1 MTLARFAFSFL
12 IVFGLSSAAQAACDP
27 RVDRNCTDDSSDR
40 IERERRARESEIT
53 SPRRYD
59 PASSPSTRNG
69 FDAGS
74 GGGGGGRTRS
84 LSTGGGTSPTPS
96 GSEGGAPPPSAANG
110 HRGFRDGG
118 ALPRVGSSAPGGSAR
133 PLQPVRA
140 YLRASQIP
148 PEGAGAYGLVVFHSR
163 PTPASRAKLKMVCTS
178 FVAFFPRQETATAA
192 VRDQMITVWPLDNP
206 DAIQARNDDCDFAV
220 DHYDLIASQ
229 AAMSDAQRQRADF
242 GGEGPYL
249 VGWSPSNTRGV
260 PDALVLVVD
269 MSADN
274 RQADIDNKFLFW
286 KNKIIDDP
294 AAWRHGWS
302 TERVRVSIR
311 NFADEYGQSMLD
323 AIKLIGSK

>member
-1 MTLARFAFSFL
+1 
-12 IVFGLSSAAQAACDP
+12 
-27 RVDRNCTDDSSDR
+27 
-40 IERERRARESEIT
+40 
-53 SPRRYD
+53 
-59 PASSPSTRNG
+59 
-69 FDAGS
+69 
-74 GGGGGGRTRS
+74 
-84 LSTGGGTSPTPS
+84 
-96 GSEGGAPPPSAANG
+96 
-110 HRGFRDGG
+110 
-118 ALPRVGSSAPGGSAR
+118 LPRVGSSGPGGGAR

-148 PEGAGAYGLVVFHSR
+148 PAGAGAYGLVVFHSR

-192 VRDQMITVWPLDNP
+192 VQDQMITVWPLDNP
-206 DAIQARNDDCDFAV
+206 DAIQAKNDDCDYAV
-220 DHYDLIASQ
+220 DHYDLIASE
-229 AAMSDAQRQRADF
+229 AAMSDAQRQRANF

-260 PDALVLVVD
+260 ADALVLVVD

-294 AAWRHGWS
+294 SAWRNGWS

-323 AIKLIGSK
+323 AIKLIGGK

>member
-1 MTLARFAFSFL
+1 M
-12 IVFGLSSAAQAACDP
+12 
-27 RVDRNCTDDSSDR
+27 
-40 IERERRARESEIT
+40 
-53 SPRRYD
+53 
-59 PASSPSTRNG
+59 
-69 FDAGS
+69 
-74 GGGGGGRTRS
+74 
-84 LSTGGGTSPTPS
+84 
-96 GSEGGAPPPSAANG
+96 
-110 HRGFRDGG
+110 
-118 ALPRVGSSAPGGSAR
+118 VGSSGPGGGAR

-148 PEGAGAYGLVVFHSR
+148 PAGAGAYGLVVFHSR
-163 PTPASRAKLKMVCTS
+163 PTPASRARLKMVCTA

-206 DAIQARNDDCDFAV
+206 DAIQAKNDDCDYAV

-229 AAMSDAQRQRADF
+229 AAMSDAQRQRANF

-249 VGWSPSNTRGV
+249 VGWSPSSTRGV

-286 KNKIIDDP
+286 KKKIIDDP

-323 AIKLIGSK
+323 AIKLIGGK

>member
-1 MTLARFAFSFL
+1 MTLARFTFSFL
-12 IVFGLSSAAQAACDP
+12 IVFGLSSAAHAACDP
-27 RVDRNCTDDSSDR
+27 RVDRNCRDESSDR
-40 IERERRARESEIT
+40 LERERVAPGTET
-53 SPRRYD
+53 AAPRRYD
-59 PASSPSTRNG
+59 PPAPSTSRG
-69 FDAGS
+69 FDGPP
-74 GGGGGGRTRS
+74 GGGGGGQTRS
-84 LSTGGGTSPTPS
+84 GSTGGGTTQTGS
-96 GSEGGAPPPSAANG
+96 GSAGGGQPPSAANG
-110 HRGFRDGG
+110 ERGFSRNGGG
-118 ALPRVGSSAPGGSAR
+118 APRVGSSGPGGGAR

-148 PEGAGAYGLVVFHSR
+148 PAGAGAYGLVVFHSR

-192 VRDQMITVWPLDNP
+192 VQDQMITVWPLDNP
-206 DAIQARNDDCDFAV
+206 DAVQASNDDCDYAV

-294 AAWRHGWS
+294 SAWRNGWS

-323 AIKLIGSK
+323 AIKLIGGK

>member
-1 MTLARFAFSFL
+1 M
-12 IVFGLSSAAQAACDP
+12 
-27 RVDRNCTDDSSDR
+27 
-40 IERERRARESEIT
+40 
-53 SPRRYD
+53 
-59 PASSPSTRNG
+59 
-69 FDAGS
+69 
-74 GGGGGGRTRS
+74 
-84 LSTGGGTSPTPS
+84 
-96 GSEGGAPPPSAANG
+96 
-110 HRGFRDGG
+110 
-118 ALPRVGSSAPGGSAR
+118 VGSSGPGGGAR

-148 PEGAGAYGLVVFHSR
+148 PAGAGAYGLVVFHSR
-163 PTPASRAKLKMVCTS
+163 PTPASRARLKMVCTS

-206 DAIQARNDDCDFAV
+206 EAIQARNDDCDYAI
-220 DHYDLIASQ
+220 DHYDLIASE
-229 AAMSDAQRQRADF
+229 AAMSDAQRQRAYF

-249 VGWSPSNTRGV
+249 VGWSPSSTRGV

-323 AIKLIGSK
+323 AIKLIGPR

>member
-1 MTLARFAFSFL
+1 MTSARFAFSLLVLFS
-12 IVFGLSSAAQAACDP
+12 LSSAAHAACDP
-27 RVDRNCTDDSSDR
+27 RVDRDCRD
-40 IERERRARESEIT
+40 ES
-53 SPRRYD
+53 SPRTETHAPVPDIRPPSHA
-59 PASSPSTRNG
+59 PAPSTGDVLDRP
-69 FDAGS
+69 S
-74 GGGGGGRTRS
+74 GGGGGGGS
-84 LSTGGGTSPTPS
+84 AGGGH
-96 GSEGGAPPPSAANG
+96 PPSAANG
-110 HRGFRDGG
+110 GG
-118 ALPRVGSSAPGGSAR
+118 GHSRNGGGGAESRALPRVGSSGPGGGAR

-148 PEGAGAYGLVVFHSR
+148 PAGAGAYGLVVFHSR

-192 VRDQMITVWPLDNP
+192 VQDQMITVWPLDNP
-206 DAIQARNDDCDFAV
+206 DAIQAKNDDCDYAV
-220 DHYDLIASQ
+220 DHYDLIASE
-229 AAMSDAQRQRADF
+229 AAMSDAQRQKANF

-260 PDALVLVVD
+260 ADALVLVVD

-294 AAWRHGWS
+294 SAWRNGWS

-323 AIKLIGSK
+323 AIKLIGGK